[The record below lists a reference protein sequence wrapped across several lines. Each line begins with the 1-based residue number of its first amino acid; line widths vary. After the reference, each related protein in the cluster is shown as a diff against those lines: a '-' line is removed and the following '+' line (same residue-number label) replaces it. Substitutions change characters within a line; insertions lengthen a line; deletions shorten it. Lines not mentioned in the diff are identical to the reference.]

1 MLGYDPEVSQSHLR
15 ANAKT
20 GSPVWASDIYRK
32 VTLVSLWDEQRRG
45 NSERRSPVISQV
57 SSSPSLDLLTHS
69 HSSSFSLNLWMS
81 CWVETV
87 VLFPVTSECDRW
99 DVKPRETCRG
109 HSKPAHRKQVALKR
123 TLVVCFFLS
132 GWSYKYLSVCVQRFS
147 HSEKN
152 SCGPKGV
159 QTGDQN
165 KKLQVKHK
173 HSSVHQLPPPP
184 QAHPYYVAPPL
195 ISNSFSLA
203 HSLCC

>member
-1 MLGYDPEVSQSHLR
+1 MILRSLSHLR

-20 GSPVWASDIYRK
+20 GSPVWASDIFRK

-87 VLFPVTSECDRW
+87 VLFPVTSECDWW

-123 TLVVCFFLS
+123 TLVVCFFCLAEVTS
-132 GWSYKYLSVCVQRFS
+132 ISVCVCSVFLTQRKI
-147 HSEKN
+147 HVALKVCRQGIRTKN
-152 SCGPKGV
+152 CRWNINTPLYTSC
-159 QTGDQN
+159 
-165 KKLQVKHK
+165 LLLLRLILLMWLLL
-173 HSSVHQLPPPP
+173 SSPTLSLLLTLS
-184 QAHPYYVAPPL
+184 VARRP
-195 ISNSFSLA
+195 
-203 HSLCC
+203 

>member
-87 VLFPVTSECDRW
+87 VLFPVTSECDWW

-123 TLVVCFFLS
+123 TLVVCFF
-132 GWSYKYLSVCVQRFS
+132 SVWL
-147 HSEKN
+147 
-152 SCGPKGV
+152 
-159 QTGDQN
+159 
-165 KKLQVKHK
+165 KLQV
-173 HSSVHQLPPPP
+173 SLCVC
-184 QAHPYYVAPPL
+184 AAF
-195 ISNSFSLA
+195 FSLREKFMWP
-203 HSLCC
+203 

>member
-57 SSSPSLDLLTHS
+57 SSSPSLDLFTHS

-87 VLFPVTSECDRW
+87 VLFPVTSECDWW
-99 DVKPRETCRG
+99 DGQTQRDLQGALQTCSQETGCSEKNSGRMFF
-109 HSKPAHRKQVALKR
+109 SVWLKLQV
-123 TLVVCFFLS
+123 
-132 GWSYKYLSVCVQRFS
+132 SVCVQRFS

-159 QTGDQN
+159 QTVDQN

-184 QAHPYYVAPPL
+184 QAHPSYVAPPL
-195 ISNSFSLA
+195 ISNSLSLA

>member
-57 SSSPSLDLLTHS
+57 SSSPSLDLLTYS

-87 VLFPVTSECDRW
+87 VLFPVTSECDWW
-99 DVKPRETCRG
+99 DGQIQKDLQGALQTCSQETGC
-109 HSKPAHRKQVALKR
+109 
-123 TLVVCFFLS
+123 
-132 GWSYKYLSVCVQRFS
+132 
-147 HSEKN
+147 SEKN
-152 SCGPKGV
+152 SGRMFFSV
-159 QTGDQN
+159 WL
-165 KKLQVKHK
+165 KLQV
-173 HSSVHQLPPPP
+173 SLCVC
-184 QAHPYYVAPPL
+184 AAF
-195 ISNSFSLA
+195 FSLREKFMWP
-203 HSLCC
+203 